1 MRRAKI
7 VATLGPA
14 VSSYENLRAIIDAGV
29 DVARMNLSHG
39 SYDVHEEI
47 YRTVRKAA
55 ADAGKAV
62 GVFVDLQG
70 PKIRLGKFAEG
81 PHYLEKGDVFK
92 ITIDEIVGTCL
103 LYTSDAAD
111 D

>member
-14 VSSYENLRAIIDAGV
+14 TSTYESIKAIIDAGV

-39 SYDVHEEI
+39 SYDVHEGI
-47 YRTVRKAA
+47 YHTVRKAA

-70 PKIRLGKFAEG
+70 PKIRLGKFASG
-81 PHYLEKGDVFK
+81 PVTLEKG
-92 ITIDEIVGTCL
+92 EIGRAHV
-103 LYTSDAAD
+103 
-111 D
+111 

>member
-14 VSSYENLRAIIDAGV
+14 TSTYESIRAIIEAGV

-55 ADAGKAV
+55 ADLGVPKNRFHDEDFAFHPVAG
-62 GVFVDLQG
+62 G
-70 PKIRLGKFAEG
+70 
-81 PHYLEKGDVFK
+81 
-92 ITIDEIVGTCL
+92 
-103 LYTSDAAD
+103 
-111 D
+111 